1 VLAEEPPA
9 EQLAEQRHAV
19 VVLLPLPPQL
29 VLADKV
35 VVVLRAVVVLRVVD
49 GQSVTEATNIFN
61 LFTIAVQT
69 P

>member
-1 VLAEEPPA
+1 VLAEELPA

-35 VVVLRAVVVLRVVD
+35 VVVLRVVD
-49 GQSVTEATNIFN
+49 GQSVTEATNVFN
-61 LFTIAVQT
+61 LSTVAVQT

>member
-1 VLAEEPPA
+1 VLA
-9 EQLAEQRHAV
+9 QLLLAEPRQV

-29 VLADKV
+29 ALADKV

>member
-35 VVVLRAVVVLRVVD
+35 VVVLRVVD